1 MVPKHYSLIY
11 CNSFVSFQKI
21 FNACDPALD
30 GCVHRTNLDMRLV
43 KINKLC
49 VSDKETQTEVFC

>member
-1 MVPKHYSLIY
+1 MLIY
-11 CNSFVSFQKI
+11 GNSFVSFQKI

-49 VSDKETQTEVFC
+49 VSDKETQAEVFC